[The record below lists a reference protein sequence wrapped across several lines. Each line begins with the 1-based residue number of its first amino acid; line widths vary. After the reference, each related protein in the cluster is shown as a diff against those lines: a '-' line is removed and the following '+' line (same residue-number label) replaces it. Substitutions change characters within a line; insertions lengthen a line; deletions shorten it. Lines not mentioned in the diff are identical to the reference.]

1 MIRKANINDLQGI
14 SYVHKICFP
23 SSYITQ
29 MSKLSRLGGN
39 QLPLFYKEFI
49 IDNLELFWIAEDEND
64 GIVGFCMGYYM
75 DNDCQIKN
83 FMHKNRVAIAW
94 KTLLLLLIC
103 NKYVWGKLIARIRH
117 KPTINDWTIV
127 NDKYEYLDNTQRGD
141 LLSVCV
147 LPKFR
152 SKGYAQKLMEA
163 YLKSMKNNGRKLC
176 LLSVKQDNKRAIK
189 YYERNGFELYRTRG
203 NEGYTYIKLL

>member
-1 MIRKANINDLQGI
+1 MIRQATINDLGSI
-14 SYVHKICFP
+14 VKVHINCFP
-23 SSYITQ
+23 CSYLAQ
-29 MSKLSRLGGN
+29 LSKVSCLGDN
-39 QLPLFYKEFI
+39 QLLLFYKEFI
-49 IDNLELFWIAEDEND
+49 IDNPELFWVAEDEND

-75 DNDCQIKN
+75 DKDSQIKN

-94 KTLLLLLIC
+94 KTLFLLLAC
-103 NKYVWGKLIARIRH
+103 NKYVWRKMIARIKH

-127 NDKYEYLDNTQRGD
+127 NNKYESLDNTQRGD

-147 LPKFR
+147 LPKYR
-152 SKGYAQKLMEA
+152 STGYAQKLMEA
-163 YLKSMKNNGRKLC
+163 YLKSMKNNGRKIC